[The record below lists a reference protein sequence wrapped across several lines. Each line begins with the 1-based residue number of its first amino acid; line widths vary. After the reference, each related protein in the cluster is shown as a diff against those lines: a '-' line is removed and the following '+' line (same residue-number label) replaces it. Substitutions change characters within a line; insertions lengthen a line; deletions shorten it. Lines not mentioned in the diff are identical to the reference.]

1 MLYCPCYTKK
11 ISFLIPLQTLTPE
24 SDELIISLHSITP
37 ETHSNVTRTKE
48 MIVNSIDEGY

>member
-24 SDELIISLHSITP
+24 SDELITSLYSITP
-37 ETHSNVTRTKE
+37 ETHSNVTRIKE

>member
-11 ISFLIPLQTLTPE
+11 ISFLIPLQTLTLE
-24 SDELIISLHSITP
+24 SDELITSLLSITP
-37 ETHSNVTRTKE
+37 ETHSNVTRIKE

>member
-11 ISFLIPLQTLTPE
+11 ISFLIPLQTLTLE
-24 SDELIISLHSITP
+24 SDALITSLLSITP
-37 ETHSNVTRTKE
+37 ETHSNVTRIKE